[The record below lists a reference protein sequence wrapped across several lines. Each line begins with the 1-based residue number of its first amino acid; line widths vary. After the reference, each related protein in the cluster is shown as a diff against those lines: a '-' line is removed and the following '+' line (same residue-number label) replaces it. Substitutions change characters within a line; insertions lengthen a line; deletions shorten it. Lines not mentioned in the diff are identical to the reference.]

1 MLQPC
6 LRAHSAPG
14 IRLRCMHCSSGHA
27 CRSRPRGGPPCPAGR
42 RGRRRAARPWR
53 RARAPH
59 AARRRAPRR
68 APLRPPRARRA
79 RATQASWR
87 MRPARWRGCGAP
99 WRPHVSRS
107 ATACLTQS
115 CTSRCMCRR
124 QSTVLASSPPL
135 LLGAAR
141 TCALWCMRRS
151 TARRQ
156 AATSLAAARVY
167 PCVSRQQAPARPAR
181 AAPHRS
187 PRIHPASA
195 AALVA
200 RRAKP
205 ARCAS
210 PRLSRV
216 SCNPGTAACENPL
229 GRAGIGRVSAG
240 RPALGQSPGAQT
252 LARTGAQKSA
262 GMRVPARARLGP
274 WKSQAELPGAAA
286 GGTA

>member
-1 MLQPC
+1 MPL
-6 LRAHSAPG
+6 APT
-14 IRLRCMHCSSGHA
+14 
-27 CRSRPRGGPPCPAGR
+27 
-42 RGRRRAARPWR
+42 RRAALPR
-53 RARAPH
+53 RQARAPAGCAPM
-59 AARRRAPRR
+59 AARPRAPCRPAESATESA
-68 APLRPPRARRA
+68 APPTARQARARDASQLAHATSALAGLRGAVAAA
-79 RATQASWR
+79 RQVRRQS
-87 MRPARWRGCGAP
+87 
-99 WRPHVSRS
+99 S